1 MAKYDK
7 GFLGN
12 VRIRA
17 AATPIQWDE
26 FRLSEFRR
34 CAEDPQ
40 YFFEHYVYIKNV
52 DQEELILFKPRSYQI
67 EMLNKMLT
75 HRNVIVKLPRQ
86 CGKTTLT
93 AAVLLWHL
101 IFHRNFSILIAAHKG
116 DKARDVLTNVK
127 EMYENLPEFLQHGV
141 ESWNKGS
148 IQLETGSRIRATAT
162 SGSAARG
169 DVYNCVAGETLVTV
183 REISTG
189 KVEEIEIKELHERL
203 KTNSW
208 RYIEGKDNPHVS
220 REQVHQDLPLSMRE
234 GEESWNH
241 IRADGEGHLYEILS
255 ENGVFYPFDGVKMTK
270 AQSVVKLVL
279 VDGRV
284 LIVTPGHEIQTR
296 DGWKRAGEL
305 TLGDEILTKTGYV
318 SFLSSECYGQVD
330 VFDPINVNIK
340 HSFQANEIIIKN
352 CVYLDE
358 FAFVAKHIAEE
369 FVKSV
374 IPTVSSGKTTKI
386 FITSTP
392 KGLNMFYDMWSA
404 ATHPEED
411 KRSGYA
417 WVEIKWNDVPGRDE
431 AFRKSIIA
439 QFGQEYFDQEYGAEF
454 LGSSRTLISGAK
466 LVSMANHIIQ
476 PIEQNQTTRI
486 YKKAQK
492 GHSYAMTVD
501 VSEGLGGDY
510 SAIVVFDIT
519 ELPYEIVAVF
529 KTNEMHPMALP
540 GVIFDMA
547 QTYNEP
553 LVLVEANFGQQVGE
567 ILYSDLEYENVV
579 FTTKGKTG
587 PQAKVDRIS
596 AGFGNRNRVGIAW
609 SKNSK
614 RVGCTNLKTLIE
626 QDQLFVPCS
635 WIYEELKRFVVVKES
650 YAGEDGHD
658 DLAMCLVM
666 FGWMCD
672 QGYVRDAT
680 DVHLRGKIKDLNQ
693 ALIEEEMFPLGWT
706 VRAGEADEGFE
717 PIHIVRPPAIDMP
730 NLETGEPHPWNDLFN
745 QARSRGG
752 MTEAQLH
759 DKFIMELFN
768 QGPPRPSDE

>member
-1 MAKYDK
+1 MAQYDR

-12 VRIRA
+12 IRIRSSG
-17 AATPIQWDE
+17 TPIQWTPHLLQE
-26 FRLSEFRR
+26 FER
-34 CAEDPQ
+34 CSRDPR
-40 YFFEHYVYIKNV
+40 YFFENYVYIKNV
-52 DQEELILFKPRSYQI
+52 DMEELVLFKPRNYQL
-67 EMLNKMLT
+67 EMLDKMLT

-127 EMYENLPEFLQHGV
+127 EMYEALPDFLQHGV

-169 DVYNCVAGETLVTV
+169 DVYN
-183 REISTG
+183 
-189 KVEEIEIKELHERL
+189 
-203 KTNSW
+203 
-208 RYIEGKDNPHVS
+208 
-220 REQVHQDLPLSMRE
+220 M
-234 GEESWNH
+234 
-241 IRADGEGHLYEILS
+241 
-255 ENGVFYPFDGVKMTK
+255 
-270 AQSVVKLVL
+270 
-279 VDGRV
+279 
-284 LIVTPGHEIQTR
+284 
-296 DGWKRAGEL
+296 
-305 TLGDEILTKTGYV
+305 
-318 SFLSSECYGQVD
+318 
-330 VFDPINVNIK
+330 
-340 HSFQANEIIIKN
+340 
-352 CVYLDE
+352 VYLDE
-358 FAFVAKHIAEE
+358 FAFVAKHVADE

-392 KGLNMFYDMWSA
+392 KGLNLFYDMWRA
-404 ATHPEED
+404 ATNPDPE

-431 AFRKSIIA
+431 QFRKNIIS

-466 LVSMANHIIQ
+466 LVGMAHGIVN
-476 PIEQNQTTRI
+476 PIEENNNTRI
-486 YKKAQK
+486 FLKAQK
-492 GHSYAMTVD
+492 DHTYAMTVD

-510 SAIVVFDIT
+510 SAIVVFDIS
-519 ELPYEIVAVF
+519 ELPYKIAAVF
-529 KTNEMHPMALP
+529 KSNVIHPMALP
-540 GVIFDMA
+540 GMVYDLAM
-547 QTYNEP
+547 TYNEA

-567 ILYSDLEYENVV
+567 ILYTDLEYENLI

-587 PQAKVDRIS
+587 PQAKQDRIS
-596 AGFGNRNRVGIAW
+596 GGFSGRSRVGIAW
-609 SKNSK
+609 TKNSK
-614 RVGCTNLKTLIE
+614 RIGCTNLKTLIE
-626 QDQLFVPCS
+626 QDQLTVPCL

-658 DLAMCLVM
+658 DLAMCLVL

-672 QGYVRDAT
+672 QGYVRDST

-693 ALIEEEMFPLGWT
+693 ALIEEQMFPLGWT
-706 VRAGEADEGFE
+706 VRAGEEDEFFE
-717 PIHIVRPPAIDMP
+717 AIHIIRPPALDVP
-730 NLETGEPHPWNDLFN
+730 NPETGEPHPWNDLFDR
-745 QARSRGG
+745 ARSRGG

-768 QGPPRPSDE
+768 NGPKVDA

>member
-1 MAKYDK
+1 MARYSR
-7 GFLGN
+7 GFQGNLN
-12 VRIRA
+12 VRSAGVPIEWTPEKVEIFARCSQDPLYFIR
-17 AATPIQWDE
+17 
-26 FRLSEFRR
+26 
-34 CAEDPQ
+34 
-40 YFFEHYVYIKNV
+40 HYVYIKNV
-52 DQEELILFKPRSYQI
+52 DSEELILFEPRDYQK
-67 EMLNKMLT
+67 EMLQKMIEE
-75 HRNVIVKLPRQ
+75 RFVIVKLPRQ
-86 CGKTTLT
+86 AGKTVIVS
-93 AAVLLWHL
+93 AILLWHV
-101 IFHRNFSILIAAHKG
+101 IFNRNFGILCAAHKG
-116 DKARDVLTNVK
+116 DKARDVLAMIK
-127 EMYENLPEFLQHGV
+127 GMYENLPEFLQHGV
-141 ESWNKGS
+141 VEWNKGR
-148 IQLETGSRIRATAT
+148 IELENGSLIRASAT
-162 SGSAARG
+162 SGSSARG
-169 DVYNCVAGETLVTV
+169 DTVNMIYIDEAAFIASHVAE
-183 REISTG
+183 
-189 KVEEIEIKELHERL
+189 
-203 KTNSW
+203 
-208 RYIEGKDNPHVS
+208 D
-220 REQVHQDLPLSMRE
+220 
-234 GEESWNH
+234 
-241 IRADGEGHLYEILS
+241 
-255 ENGVFYPFDGVKMTK
+255 FF
-270 AQSVVKLVL
+270 
-279 VDGRV
+279 
-284 LIVTPGHEIQTR
+284 
-296 DGWKRAGEL
+296 
-305 TLGDEILTKTGYV
+305 
-318 SFLSSECYGQVD
+318 
-330 VFDPINVNIK
+330 
-340 HSFQANEIIIKN
+340 
-352 CVYLDE
+352 
-358 FAFVAKHIAEE
+358 
-369 FVKSV
+369 KSV
-374 IPTVSSGKTTKI
+374 IPTISSGKTTKT

-392 KGLNMFYDMWSA
+392 KGLNHFYEMWVA
-404 ATHPEED
+404 ATHPDPD

-417 WVEIKWNDVPGRDE
+417 YVEIKWDDVPGRDE
-431 AFRKSIIA
+431 KFRKQVVA

-717 PIHIVRPPAIDMP
+717 PIHIVRPPAIDIP
-730 NLETGEPHPWNDLFN
+730 NLESGEPHPWNDLFN